1 MKSHHKKSLGAALLM
16 GAFVLRMAGAAVTN
30 TVPWGDSFESYTNG
44 ASVIGTNG
52 WSAESLASGVATTNP
67 AVVSLLPAYTNTAP
81 GGFSYPLSS
90 ATHTSVLQTT
100 TLVTNDVRSTTG
112 NVVAVEFMALP
123 SAQDSPP
130 VISTNVHYAFFIDTN
145 LNLVIWHQNRSG
157 GSTNNE
163 WRSIT
168 NGPTV
173 STNAWSRFTVLQDY
187 GHNMFQIRVNE
198 GTNAV
203 WDPVGWSSPGGTA
216 SGSWFYMVKTNS
228 WLSHVMLGSDVT
240 NYVDDLLL
248 TNRSL
253 TWSTN
258 HFTEVA
264 ANDGTIDTN
273 PVFDITLHYDTF
285 AGTNGQLL
293 DANAF
298 TVTNLPAGLTG
309 VVTRLNET
317 RLRLT
322 LTGQT
327 SPNEASNSVTNL
339 TVILNN
345 SAFTLGN
352 ATDVAGNSNGTL
364 AIDFMNATGIGSLTF
379 SSTHFVEAE
388 TNNGSMSSNL
398 TLSLTGAG
406 VSFTNIATLTAG
418 THYTITNVPP
428 GLAFSLTR
436 SDANTLVAHLTGK
449 ADAHLA
455 SNSITNLN
463 LAFLDAAFPGTVA
476 SKISGST
483 NSLAVD
489 FHDPTFLTLS
499 GASFTEA
506 AANNGSI
513 GNSNTITLAGTTF
526 ANTTFINNTH
536 YTVTNVPDG
545 LTFNLVHISDTQLVA
560 SLSGWANNHLSANSI
575 SNLTLNLLDPAF
587 STVHAA
593 NISGLPVIFAVSF
606 TNQPGLTYSGNTFTE
621 ASGGLMDNRFPV
633 TITLTGDTFAADAG
647 SHIAVANLPD
657 GLSAAFT
664 RVSSIQLSVS
674 LNGAATS
681 HASTNSITNLT
692 FTFQS
697 GAFANTDV
705 NQVGN
710 YIKNDL
716 RITFIDDVE
725 FFNLIPYGEP
735 FEGYTN
741 SFWLAGTNGW
751 TADFSADAGIVTNDT
766 AVASN
771 LTKYLDFHIAFPI
784 ATNHTRMLAV
794 KDNLK
799 TAIHSETNRLVYLD
813 FMAQPVAMLEV
824 PDNNTN
830 VQYAFYVST
839 NQQLV
844 IWHCNR
850 TGGTPTN
857 EWRTLQ
863 NSPLIST
870 SSWVRFTV
878 AQDYTHQMFQV
889 RVNEERPLVDP
900 AGWTDGGAPTGSWF
914 YMVQTNG
921 TMSHFIMSGIGQGYL
936 DDLTVQTSL
945 PALYGAGIGSVYR
958 IR

>member
-1 MKSHHKKSLGAALLM
+1 M

-44 ASVIGTNG
+44 ASVVGTNG
-52 WSAESLASGVATTNP
+52 WNAESPASGVATTNP
-67 AVVSLLPAYTNTAP
+67 AVVSLLSAYTNTAP

-90 ATHTSVLQTT
+90 ATHTSVLQTS

-130 VISTNVHYAFFIDTN
+130 VIATNVHYAFFIDTN

-163 WRSIT
+163 WRAMT
-168 NGPTV
+168 NGPTI

-187 GHNMFQIRVNE
+187 GHSMFQIRVNE
-198 GTNAV
+198 STNAV
-203 WDPVGWSSPGGTA
+203 SDPVGWSSPGGTA
-216 SGSWFYMVKTNS
+216 SGSWFYMVKTNT

-258 HFTEVA
+258 HFAEVA

-273 PVFDITLHYDTF
+273 PVFDITLHYDAF
-285 AGTNGQLL
+285 AGTNGQVL
-293 DANAF
+293 DASAV
-298 TVTNLPAGLTG
+298 TVTNLPVGLTG

-322 LTGQT
+322 LAGQT

-345 SAFTLGN
+345 SAFALGN

-364 AIDFMNATGIGSLTF
+364 AVDFMNATGIGSLTF
-379 SSTHFVEAE
+379 SSTHFVETE
-388 TNNGSMSSNL
+388 TNDGSISSNI
-398 TLSLTGAG
+398 TLSLSGSG
-406 VSFTNIATLTAG
+406 VSFTNIATLIAG
-418 THYTITNVPP
+418 LHYTITNVPP

-449 ADAHLA
+449 ADVHLA

-476 SKISGST
+476 AKVSGST
-483 NSLAVD
+483 NSLSVD

-499 GASFTEA
+499 GTNFIEA

-513 GNSNTITLAGTTF
+513 GNSNILTLAGTTF
-526 ANTTFINNTH
+526 ANATFINNTH

-560 SLSGWANNHLSANSI
+560 SLSGWAVNHLATNGI

-593 NISGLPVIFAVSF
+593 NIAGLHIIFAVSF

-621 ASGGLMDNRFPV
+621 TSGGMIDNRFPI
-633 TITLTGDTFAADAG
+633 TIALTGDTFAADAG
-647 SHIAVANLPD
+647 SRITVDNLPD
-657 GLSAAFT
+657 GLSAIFT
-664 RVSSIQLSVS
+664 RDTPTQLSVR
-674 LNGAATS
+674 LGGTATS
-681 HASTNSITNLT
+681 HASSNSIADLT

-697 GAFANTDV
+697 GAFANTDA

-710 YIKNDL
+710 YSKNDL
-716 RITFIDDVE
+716 QITFVDDAE

-735 FEGYTN
+735 FEGYPN

-751 TADFSADAGIVTNDT
+751 TADFSADAGIVTNN
-766 AVASN
+766 AVVASN
-771 LTKYLDFHIAFPI
+771 LMHYLDFHADFPI
-784 ATNHTRMLAV
+784 TTNHTLMLAV

-850 TGGTPTN
+850 TGGTPVN
-857 EWRTLQ
+857 EWLTLQ

-878 AQDYTHQMFQV
+878 AQDYTRQMFQL

-900 AGWTDGGAPTGSWF
+900 AGWTDGGALTGSWF

-921 TMSHFIMSGIGQGYL
+921 TMSHFIMSGVGQSYI
-936 DDLTVQTSL
+936 DDLTVRTCL
-945 PALYGAGIGSVYR
+945 PASFGAGLGSIFT